1 MGGMN
6 AELMVASDGWRNCRI
21 NGAQRWVGGMQ
32 NLPWRGIGGENPEFA
47 VAMVTSDVGNG

>member
-1 MGGMN
+1 MN
-6 AELMVASDGWRNCRI
+6 AELMVPSDG
-21 NGAQRWVGGMQ
+21 VGGMQ